1 MHNVFISYHHD
12 NDQDYKEQL
21 VALGRHFSA
30 FIDRSVDTGDI
41 SEDLSDEAIRR
52 RIRDEYLRQTTVTIV
67 LVGTETKHR
76 KHIDWEIHSSMY
88 DGSVNHRSGIIV
100 VNLPSTGV
108 YLGTV
113 AHDDDEKR
121 MVYPDVQSWTSIDS
135 RKEYEERYP
144 HMPIRII
151 DNLLQPKVKISV
163 VPWHRIEYQPDRLEF
178 LVDAAF
184 EYRKSCPYDLSR
196 PMRRRNS

>member
-12 NDQDYKEQL
+12 NDQYYKEKL
-21 VALGRHFSA
+21 VALGTGFSA

-41 SEDLSDEAIRR
+41 SEDLPDESIRR

-88 DGSVNHRSGIIV
+88 DGSVNRRSGILAI
-100 VNLPSTGV
+100 NLPSTRC
-108 YLGTV
+108 TTFTA
-113 AHDDDEKR
+113 AHAGEKEA
-121 MVYPDVQSWTSIDS
+121 VYPDVRNWMKVDT
-135 RKEYEERYP
+135 RLEYESLYP
-144 HMPIRII
+144 HMPDRII
-151 DNLLQPKVKISV
+151 DNLLNPDVRLSV
-163 VPWHRIEYQPDRLEF
+163 APWERIANRPDLLEF
-178 LVDAAF
+178 LIDSAF
-184 EYRKSCPYDLSR
+184 KHRQSCKYDLER

>member
-12 NDQDYKEQL
+12 NDQYYKEEL

-30 FIDRSVDTGDI
+30 FVDRSVDTGDI

-88 DGSVNHRSGIIV
+88 DGTVNRRSGIIV
-100 VNLPSTGV
+100 VNLPSTRC
-108 YLGTV
+108 TSFTA
-113 AHDDDEKR
+113 AHDGEKR
-121 MVYPDVQSWTSIDS
+121 IVYPDVRSWMSVDS
-135 RKEYEERYP
+135 RAEYEARYP
-144 HMPIRII
+144 FAPDRII
-151 DNLLQPKVKISV
+151 DNLLKTGVQISV
-163 VPWHRIEYQPDRLEF
+163 VPWERIESRPDRLEF

>member
-12 NDQDYKEQL
+12 NDQLYKEKL

-30 FIDRSVDTGDI
+30 FVDRSVDTGDI

-88 DGSVNHRSGIIV
+88 DGSVNRRSGIIV
-100 VNLPSTGV
+100 VNLPSTRC
-108 YLGTV
+108 TSFTA
-113 AHDDDEKR
+113 AHDGEKR
-121 MVYPDVQSWTSIDS
+121 IVYPDVRSWMSVDS
-135 RKEYEERYP
+135 RAEYEALYP
-144 HMPIRII
+144 FAPDRII
-151 DNLLQPKVKISV
+151 DNLLKTGVQISV
-163 VPWHRIEYQPDRLEF
+163 VPWERIESQPDRLEF